1 MRSLLALLLV
11 CALLSGC
18 DSSKT
23 ATAEL
28 ERKIARL
35 ERQNREYCAEVD
47 TLRSLIEYVYAGTKP
62 EQEELEKE
70 DSPLAIA
77 LSEPVSQVKPGGTAK
92 LKVKTQPGA
101 ICFIAL
107 CYKSGLSEAKGLI
120 EHSPQK
126 VDQNGEYLWR
136 WRVGTTTKP
145 GEWPIVVLAYLHGK
159 MNTLKTSIKV
169 E

>member
-11 CALLSGC
+11 CGLLSGC
-18 DSSKT
+18 DSSRT
-23 ATAEL
+23 GTAEL
-28 ERKIARL
+28 ERNIAKI

-62 EQEELEKE
+62 E
-70 DSPLAIA
+70 DSPLAID
-77 LSEPVSQVKPGGTAK
+77 LSEPVSQAKPGGTAK

-107 CYKSGLSEAKGLI
+107 CYESGLSEAKGLI

-126 VDQNGEYLWR
+126 VDQNGECLWR
-136 WRVGTTTKP
+136 WRVGTTTAL
-145 GEWPIVVLAYLHGK
+145 GEWPIVVIAYLDGK